1 MYLSIHL
8 ALFNFPSLKLI
19 DHWGTVNSLHLRCPG
34 NVQSAQF
41 PRVSPHIMRP
51 DPSESGSD
59 LPHSALPNPGA
70 SDDPDPDPGRG
81 QGGGDTDHETR
92 DPECRG
98 RGVCCLVLVTAT
110 LSVLLSLTLILP
122 SLYIILR
129 SVDVSGHS
137 AANNTYDRQTQ
148 DTARY
153 QQKMHQVVKRK

>member
-1 MYLSIHL
+1 
-8 ALFNFPSLKLI
+8 
-19 DHWGTVNSLHLRCPG
+19 
-34 NVQSAQF
+34 
-41 PRVSPHIMRP
+41 MRP

-59 LPHSALPNPGA
+59 LPPPARPDPGA
-70 SDDPDPDPGRG
+70 SDDPDWGH
-81 QGGGDTDHETR
+81 GDTDHETR
-92 DPECRG
+92 DPGCRG

-122 SLYIILR
+122 SLYTILR

>member
-59 LPHSALPNPGA
+59 LPHSALPDPGA
-70 SDDPDPDPGRG
+70 SDDPDPNRG
-81 QGGGDTDHETR
+81 HGDTDHETR
-92 DPECRG
+92 DPGCRG
-98 RGVCCLVLVTAT
+98 RGVCCLVLVTAP

-122 SLYIILR
+122 SLYTILR